1 MILLQEKNI
10 NMRSLLSLYLI
21 LSVGLIIMSCSTVD
35 YTGQMDQT
43 VKSHFIEN
51 QEINLLTYNIK
62 AIYEKEDEQIESLMS
77 FVNNSRFDFVVFQE
91 LFDESTRENILDKA
105 DDTHFN
111 TFISRVDYNSFP
123 EFIFQDAG
131 LFMMSKYKRV
141 DLSNIDFGCDIKNS
155 NGVIHRILEKEIS
168 RTNDF
173 LANKSVLGA
182 LFQVN
187 DSAKV
192 FLFTAHVQAAGTL
205 EHKLYQLEQIGDFI
219 TEAVKEILLRG
230 IIKNSEN
237 LTVILAGDFNS
248 NAYSNDRFNSFIKAL
263 KYPLDLHKEFHGSFE
278 EYSFRNRK
286 RRYDYVLGYERIG
299 SFKLNKF
306 KTTAINVVN
315 VQDGNGEN
323 ISDHKGIQ
331 ASLLINKTMLTEGNK
346 IEINEKPGK

>member
-1 MILLQEKNI
+1 
-10 NMRSLLSLYLI
+10 
-21 LSVGLIIMSCSTVD
+21 MSCSTID
-35 YTGQMDQT
+35 FTSKLDQSN
-43 VKSHFIEN
+43 KHHLSDNPDID
-51 QEINLLTYNIK
+51 LLTYNIK
-62 AIYEKEDEQIESLMS
+62 AIYEKEDDQIDSLMS
-77 FVNNSRFDFVVFQE
+77 FVNNSGFDFVVFQE
-91 LFDESTRENILDKA
+91 LFDESTRENIIDKA
-105 DDTHFN
+105 DSNHFN
-111 TFISRVDYNSFP
+111 TFISRVDYHSFP

-131 LFMMSKYKRV
+131 LFMMSRYKRI
-141 DLSNIDFGCDIKNS
+141 DLSNIEFGCDIKNS

-182 LFQVN
+182 LFQIS

-192 FLFTAHVQAAGTL
+192 FLFTSHVQAAGTL
-205 EHKLYQLEQIGDFI
+205 EHKLYQLEQIGDFV
-219 TEAVKEILLRG
+219 TEAVKEVLLRG
-230 IIKNSEN
+230 VVKNPEN

-263 KYPLDLHKEFHGSFE
+263 NFPKDLHKEFHGIYE

-299 SFKLNKF
+299 NFELNKI
-306 KTTAINVVN
+306 KTNAINVVN

-331 ASLLINKTMLTEGNK
+331 ASIIINNTILTDGNKTETNRW
-346 IEINEKPGK
+346 PGK